1 MKRTRDAA
9 SNAPEPTFSHLNA
22 RGEAKMV
29 DVSAKPVSARRAV
42 AEGSVSVSAA
52 LAEMIASDRVPKGDL
67 LATVR
72 LAGIQAAK
80 RTSEL
85 IPLCHNVSLE
95 HVEVQAWLEK
105 REVCIRASVATTGK
119 TGVEMEALTA
129 VAVAALAVVDMGK
142 SIDRAMVIG
151 PIRLLEKTGGTHGPF
166 EIPSD
171 GLSSDRPSAEGE
183 NPK

>member
-1 MKRTRDAA
+1 
-9 SNAPEPTFSHLNA
+9 
-22 RGEAKMV
+22 MV